1 MNQSKHYIAPL
12 LLRFETKM
20 VIINFLS
27 ATFGTKLV
35 RMKKIITLASLLLLA
50 TQVFSQSKTHAC
62 SGVKS
67 KTNLSKSGSL
77 SPAQIA
83 QTERYDVHFYALD
96 IAMTNQNTSVA
107 GTGEIHGT
115 ARENL
120 DTVWFELFNTM
131 TITEIR
137 LNGTPT
143 TFVRQGSA
151 VKVPVNL
158 TTGTNFVIAT
168 DYNGTPPTA
177 ATNPLGGSGM
187 SNDVSPSWGN
197 RVTWSLSEPFS
208 AYEWWPCKQ
217 SLRDKAD
224 SVSVKVT
231 VPSACKAGSNGVLEN
246 TVDLGNGTTR
256 YEWKHRHPIDYYL
269 ISVAVAEYVEY
280 NVYANPV
287 GAANPVLIQNFI
299 YNNPQTLPNFQADID
314 ETVDFMEYFSEIY
327 GLYPYANEKYGHCM
341 APFSGGMEHQTMTT
355 QGFFEKTLTAH
366 ELAHQ
371 WWGNKVTCASWS
383 DIWVNEGFA
392 SYSEYLMLDE
402 MYAQQNVQDMSDR
415 HDNIM
420 SQPGGSVWVA
430 DSLNEGAIFSGRLV
444 YDKGAAIVHTMRFIA
459 DNDTQFFNALRNFQ
473 TEFADSVAIGLDVK
487 AKLEEATGKSY
498 TAAFEQWYFGEGYPT
513 YSIDWNKNTTD
524 LFIRIKHTTSV
535 PNITPTFT
543 NPLEVKFSR
552 SGQTDTIIRFDITSN
567 SDEFFVQNI
576 GNVNAVL
583 LADPN
588 NWIIN
593 KNGPIVYD
601 PNLVVGLSKNTL
613 EPLVSIYPNPSNGP
627 VTIEVNEGG
636 KYRVKVIDAHGKF
649 MFQKDFEKTTQLD
662 LSKTPKGM
670 YLFQIENESGSRIT
684 RRIVAN

>member
-1 MNQSKHYIAPL
+1 
-12 LLRFETKM
+12 M
-20 VIINFLS
+20 VIYFLS
-27 ATFGTKLV
+27 VTFDTKLA

-50 TQVFSQSKTHAC
+50 TQGFSQSKTHAC

-96 IAMTNQNTSVA
+96 IAMNNLTTSVA

-120 DTVWFELFNTM
+120 DTVWFELFNTLA
-131 TITEIR
+131 ITEIR
-137 LNGTPT
+137 LNGNPAP
-143 TFVRQGSA
+143 FVRQGSA
-151 VKVPVNL
+151 VKVPVNI

-187 SNDVSPSWGN
+187 SNASSPSWGN
-197 RVTWSLSEPFS
+197 QVTWSLSEPFS

-224 SVSVKVT
+224 SVSVKIT
-231 VPSACKAGSNGVLEN
+231 VPSTCKAGSNGSLEN

-287 GAANPVLIQNFI
+287 GAANPVLIQNFV

-314 ETVDFMEYFSEIY
+314 ETADFLEYFSEIY
-327 GLYPYANEKYGHCM
+327 GLYPFADEKYGHCM
-341 APFSGGMEHQTMTT
+341 APLSGGMEHQTMTT

-392 SYSEYLMLDE
+392 SYSEYLMLSE
-402 MYAQQNVQDMSDR
+402 MYAQQHVADMNDR
-415 HDNIM
+415 HNNIM

-430 DSLNEGAIFSGRLV
+430 DSLNESAIFSSRLV

-459 DNDTQFFNALRNFQ
+459 DNDEQFFEALRNFQ
-473 TEFADSVAIGLDVK
+473 TEFADSVAIGLDIK
-487 AKLEEATGKSY
+487 AKLEEATGKSF
-498 TAAFEQWYFGEGYPT
+498 TEVFEQWYFGAGYPT
-513 YSIDWNKNTTD
+513 YSIDWNKTSTD
-524 LFIRIKHTTSV
+524 LFIRIKHTTSA

-543 NPLEVKFSR
+543 NPIEVKFSR

-567 SDEFFVQNI
+567 SDEFMVQNI
-576 GNVNAVL
+576 GNVSAVL
-583 LADPN
+583 LSDPN

-627 VTIEVNEGG
+627 VTIEVIAGG
-636 KYRVKVIDAHGKF
+636 KNTIKVIDSHGKF
-649 MFQKDFEKTTQLD
+649 VFKKTFDTSTQID
-662 LSKTPKGM
+662 LNNMPKGL
-670 YLFQIENESGSRIT
+670 YLFQIENENGTQIT